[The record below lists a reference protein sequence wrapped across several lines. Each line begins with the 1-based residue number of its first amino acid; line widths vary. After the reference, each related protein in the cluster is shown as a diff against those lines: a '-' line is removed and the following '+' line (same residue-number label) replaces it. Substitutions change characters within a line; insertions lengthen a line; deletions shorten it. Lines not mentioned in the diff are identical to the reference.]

1 MSVNYAFYNVF
12 IATYNLFSC
21 SVQEKKSVHQGL
33 VCNSLIFL
41 LPQVVCIDCE
51 NSSDLDYQAVKQ
63 GATNKQIS
71 SLRNVKTLSNV
82 QHHWVLKLVVCFF
95 FFETTLF
102 TVRFIRDRTIVI
114 FVSDQEFHQLVKS
127 WLIMTSCSPPEITK
141 SFELRLKVGGGAGS
155 NKVIYVGI

>member
-71 SLRNVKTLSNV
+71 SLRNVAPLGLEISC
-82 QHHWVLKLVVCFF
+82 LFF
-95 FFETTLF
+95 FFFKTTLF